1 MQERNHSDCGCRKHK
16 NSRVNEIYHHM
27 TMADAPLAMGYV
39 PTQSWGRTYEACRG
53 LQAGTI
59 FPDLDKPF
67 CGKGG
72 ACL

>member
-1 MQERNHSDCGCRKHK
+1 MQEMNSSDCGCGKDR
-16 NSRVNEIYHHM
+16 NRVSEIYHHL

-39 PTQSWGRTYEACRG
+39 PSQVWGNTWQPCRG
-53 LQAGTI
+53 LEAGTI
-59 FPDLDKPF
+59 FPELYKPF